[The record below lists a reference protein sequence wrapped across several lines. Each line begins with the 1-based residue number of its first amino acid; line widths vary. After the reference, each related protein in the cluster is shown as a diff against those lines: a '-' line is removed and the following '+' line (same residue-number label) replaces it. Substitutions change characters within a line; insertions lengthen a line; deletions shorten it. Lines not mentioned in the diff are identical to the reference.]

1 MKKNLALTTLFMLM
15 SSVAVA
21 ERFPGPDWVER
32 PDPYAS
38 PYAEVGGTLV
48 YAGSQAPQSFNA
60 YMDNNTFSHM
70 IFGMM
75 YPTLLGTDSITDE
88 LAPSLAREWEV
99 SDDKLTFT
107 FFIDERARWSD
118 NTPVTAYDVK
128 ATIDAIKNVYCP
140 NAYQVLLHNI
150 DTPVI
155 IDERTL
161 SFTCKEIHWQNLL
174 TIGGLYILPK
184 KIIDDSIVL
193 VSKELPKTTLSNYK
207 KEAAEEYKK
216 QFEDADKQ
224 PSKPLT
230 EDEIY
235 DLKILAQAFKSIN
248 FNFPIVGGPY
258 KIGEHKE
265 GRYIVLERRPD
276 WWCFQTPSGKG
287 LYNFEK
293 IRIPFFLDR
302 NNAFES
308 FKKGDIDVIAIYS
321 ARQWAIDSMG
331 KDFDKNWIVKQ
342 NVHNLNPCGFQGLVM
357 NMRKKPYDDIRV
369 RKAIAHLYDKSRM
382 VNDLMFGAYDL
393 HRSFFEDIYD
403 DPAYINDKPALVEYN
418 PHMAFQLLTQAGFRV
433 NKETG
438 KLEYPV
444 KDPVTKEVTMKPFV
458 VNILTN
464 DKGAETYLAVFN
476 NSLARLGITMSIK
489 RVDFGEWMN
498 IAGNYDFE
506 TTLCAFSGGLRRDPE
521 PMWHS
526 KHMTRKQGVNR
537 AGYSNPTVDALIDS
551 QKAEFSLAKRNAILR
566 DIDKIVC
573 ADHPYALAWFIRST
587 RLLYWNKFGTPDN
600 VLGKRGDE
608 LSIPAY
614 WWFDKDSANELKHAM
629 ANDLPVAGREAESH
643 YREPAVVTK
652 IKAETAAREA
662 TKKAALEAQENA
674 TITPTAEF

>member
-1 MKKNLALTTLFMLM
+1 MKKYLVCMPFLLLAALT
-15 SSVAVA
+15 ARA
-21 ERFPGPDWVER
+21 ERFPGPHWVER

-48 YAGSQAPQSFNA
+48 YAGTSAPQSFNA

-75 YPTLLGTDSITDE
+75 YLTLLGTDSVTDE

-99 SDDKLTFT
+99 SEDKLTFT
-107 FFIDERARWSD
+107 FFIDERAKWSD
-118 NTPVTAYDVK
+118 GTPVTAHDVK

-140 NAYQVLLHNI
+140 NAFQVLLHNI
-150 DTPVI
+150 ESPVI
-155 IDERTL
+155 IDDRTL
-161 SFTCKEIHWQNLL
+161 SFKCKEVHWQNLL
-174 TIGGLYILPK
+174 TLGGVYILPK
-184 KIIDDSIVL
+184 KLIDDSMAL
-193 VSKELPKTTLSNYK
+193 VARELPKTILANYR
-207 KEAAEEYKK
+207 KEAAEAYKK
-216 QFEDADKQ
+216 QFEEGEAAPKQ
-224 PSKPLT
+224 PLT
-230 EDEIY
+230 EEDIY
-235 DLKILAQAFKSIN
+235 QKKLLAQAFKSIN
-248 FNFPIVGGPY
+248 FEFPIVGGPY
-258 KIGEHKE
+258 RIGEHKE
-265 GRYIVLERRPD
+265 GRYIVLERRAD
-276 WWCFQTPSGKG
+276 WWIFDTPSGKG

-342 NVHNLNPCGFQGLVM
+342 NIHNLNPCGFQGLVM

-369 RKAIAHLYDKSRM
+369 RKAIAHLYDKRRM

-403 DPAYINDKPALVEYN
+403 DPAYINDKPALLDYD
-418 PHMAFQLLTQAGFRV
+418 PHKAFELLTEAGFRI

-438 KLEYPV
+438 KMEYPV
-444 KDPVTKEVTMKPFV
+444 EDPVTKQVTMKPFV

-476 NSLARLGITMSIK
+476 NSLARLGITMAIK

-506 TTLCAFSGGLRRDPE
+506 TTMCAFAGGLQRDPE

-526 KHMTRKQGVNR
+526 RHMSRKQGVNR
-537 AGYSNPTVDALIDS
+537 AGYSNPEVDALIDS
-551 QKAEFSLAKRNAILR
+551 QKAEFSLAKRNKILR
-566 DIDKIVC
+566 EIDKKVC
-573 ADHPYALAWFIRST
+573 ADVPYALAWYIRST
-587 RLLYWNKFGTPDN
+587 RMLYWNKFGTPDN

-614 WWFDKDSANELKHAM
+614 WWYDKDSARELEYAMKH
-629 ANDLPVAGREAESH
+629 DLPVAGREAESH
-643 YREPAVVTK
+643 YREPPAVTQ
-652 IKAETAAREA
+652 IKAENAAREA
-662 TKKAALEAQENA
+662 EAQAKRNA
-674 TITPTAEF
+674 THAPTTPVTK